1 VTAAGR
7 WYDDAA
13 CLDVSPTV
21 FEAKTPQGQQAA
33 IRDYCRGCRV
43 RADCLADALASP
55 EHQDH
60 GVRGGKTRKQR
71 QALRKLPDLPTGRDS
86 VTIAALRRLLD
97 QEQPDVPRHPAPRVK
112 RRAPKEPTVHET
124 PAITPAAA
132 EPQPEKP
139 AAVEPGTLPPVRS
152 ISDLLD
158 WAERHHDAALRK
170 HATAARQ
177 ALAVIQQ
184 RHAVDAELEKVLR
197 EAAQLR
203 ERLAELDARAKEL
216 KQPAAKAK
224 RDYDPA
230 TVRAW
235 AQQAGVKCPA
245 FGVVPKA
252 VVQAWRERA
261 A

>member
-1 VTAAGR
+1 MTAAGH

-33 IRDYCRGCRV
+33 IRDYCRGCTV
-43 RADCLADALASP
+43 RAECLADALANP
-55 EHQDH
+55 ADQDH
-60 GVRGGKTRKQR
+60 GVRGAKTRQQR
-71 QALRKLPDLPTGRDS
+71 LALRKRPDLPTGRDS

-97 QEQPDVPRHPAPRVK
+97 AEQPDVPRHPAPRPK
-112 RRAPKEPTVHET
+112 RRAPKETTVTET
-124 PAITPAAA
+124 ATPTPAAPQQPTA
-132 EPQPEKP
+132 VQPEPP
-139 AAVEPGTLPPVRS
+139 APVRS
-152 ISDLLD
+152 ISDLID
-158 WAERHHDAALRK
+158 WAERHPEAALRK

-203 ERLAELDARAKEL
+203 DRLGELDARAKKL
-216 KQPAAKAK
+216 KTPGKSQ

-245 FGVVPKA
+245 YGVVPKA
-252 VVQAWRERA
+252 VVQAWRERGA